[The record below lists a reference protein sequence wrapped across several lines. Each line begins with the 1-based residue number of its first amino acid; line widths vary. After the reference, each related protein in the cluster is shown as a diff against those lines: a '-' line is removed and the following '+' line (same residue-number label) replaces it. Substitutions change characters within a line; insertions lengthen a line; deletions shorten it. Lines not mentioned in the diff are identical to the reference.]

1 MKVAEVLLSR
11 LFEIKKSTPDNDE
24 GFFEQ
29 IIGAFT
35 MNPFCNLQKDN
46 IKDILQKL
54 FWDCSE
60 KIDSFKDFYGGRDVF
75 SVTGEEIK
83 AVKEAIAELTATTP
97 STVPVTPVVNGLES
111 TQQRSIG

>member
-1 MKVAEVLLSR
+1 
-11 LFEIKKSTPDNDE
+11 
-24 GFFEQ
+24 
-29 IIGAFT
+29 